1 MLDLNE
7 LYFSNKDFNDY
18 VSKYCKKEGIDLL
31 TAFTHQMV
39 INYALYLRDRG
50 PSEPALTNM
59 WKDTEDKSC

>member
-1 MLDLNE
+1 MDLNE
-7 LYFSNKDFNDY
+7 LYSSNKDFNDY
-18 VSKYCKKEGIDLL
+18 VSKYCAKENIDLL

-50 PSEPALTNM
+50 DHETVLPNM